1 MTFELMTN
9 GTLAK
14 LPQNVQPEAVP
25 IPGGPSVLLLLPHNR
40 YLLGTAG
47 AGERS
52 ERWVWGRP
60 GEKPQEVFLYS
71 GEALPLSQDEL
82 PSIHLSGETV
92 SRLKEELLSQTAPPG
107 EHLSTAI
114 ILRSFMKDRAV
125 FAEGVPFQDEEIFAR
140 CMEEDEVLLKA
151 YWAVRLALAHGEFDA
166 AARLKLW
173 LKAGP
178 GLFEGQ
184 DPRPRVWFSLQ
195 DFPCEADIQEIE
207 SLSFSREDLQHMVV
221 QRISPLLLFN
231 PRSGYLILA
240 RFGRQG
246 APASRDALPA
256 SFLVWAFVPPA
267 LWTELRERRK
277 LPVHEVLLALWGQHD
292 VERALEERSRY
303 APLAP
308 RG

>member
-1 MTFELMTN
+1 MYSR
-9 GTLAK
+9 K
-14 LPQNVQPEAVP
+14 PCPS
-25 IPGGPSVLLLLPHNR
+25 PGGLLCSCSCRTTVTFWGQRGPENAPSA
-40 YLLGTAG
+40 GCG
-47 AGERS
+47 AGRAKTTGGLS
-52 ERWVWGRP
+52 LQW
-60 GEKPQEVFLYS
+60 
-71 GEALPLSQDEL
+71 EALPLSQDEL

-195 DFPCEADIQEIE
+195 DFPCEADI
-207 SLSFSREDLQHMVV
+207 
-221 QRISPLLLFN
+221 
-231 PRSGYLILA
+231 
-240 RFGRQG
+240 
-246 APASRDALPA
+246 
-256 SFLVWAFVPPA
+256 
-267 LWTELRERRK
+267 RR
-277 LPVHEVLLALWGQHD
+277 
-292 VERALEERSRY
+292 
-303 APLAP
+303 
-308 RG
+308 